1 MTSLSDFLPDGALR
15 LGFGCGDLSAG
26 SSTAASVRL
35 VEAALDA
42 GFRWFDAARL
52 YGDGR
57 AEEILGRVLPRVR
70 DRVVIVSKAGI
81 LPWRMQLGARLR
93 IKAAR
98 TARAAVPL
106 ARRFTPEPPPAEAL
120 WGAFGAD
127 QLRRSVERSL
137 KALRTDHLDI
147 LLLHECGLDDVR
159 RPETMEFLERL
170 RRDGK
175 VRLFGIATQFP
186 ETLAILQ
193 QAPEAAAGM
202 AQFASDAFNRNVS
215 ALPAGWRGLVGVH
228 TVLRHALPRLNHG
241 LDTDPAARARWTEL
255 TGLSPQDRSGA
266 AGLLLA
272 DALARNVNGVVL
284 VSSTRPERFAEA
296 AEAARRVDDPRALTG
311 LRQVIDGG
319 ADWGTDWGASAPS
332 GVPPRPDLLPVG
344 K

>member
-15 LGFGCGDLSAG
+15 LGFGCSGLWAG

-42 GFRWFDAARL
+42 GFRWFDAARM

-57 AEEILGRVLPRVR
+57 AEAILGRVLPRVR

-81 LPWRMQLGARLR
+81 LPWSMRLGARLR
-93 IKAAR
+93 TKAAR

-106 ARRFTPEPPPAEAL
+106 ARRFVPEPPPVKDL
-120 WGAFGAD
+120 WGAFGTG
-127 QLRRSVERSL
+127 QLQRSVERSL

-159 RPETMEFLERL
+159 RPETVDFLERL
-170 RRDGK
+170 RREGK

-193 QAPEAAAGM
+193 QAPEAAGM

-228 TVLRHALPRLNHG
+228 SVLRHALPRLNHG

-255 TGLSPQDRSGA
+255 TGLSPQDRSGG

-296 AEAARRVDDPRALTG
+296 AEAARRVDPRALAG

-319 ADWGTDWGASAPS
+319 APAPS
-332 GVPPRPDLLPVG
+332 GVPPRPGLFPVG
-344 K
+344 N

>member
-81 LPWRMQLGARLR
+81 LPWSMRLGARLR
-93 IKAAR
+93 TKATR
-98 TARAAVPL
+98 TARAAMPL
-106 ARRFTPEPPPAEAL
+106 ARRFVPEPPPAKAL
-120 WGAFGAD
+120 WGAFGAG

-159 RPETMEFLERL
+159 RPETMDFLERL
-170 RRDGK
+170 RREGK

-193 QAPEAAAGM
+193 QAPEAAGM

-228 TVLRHALPRLNHG
+228 TALRHALPRLTG
-241 LDTDPAARARWTEL
+241 WLEADPVARARWTEL

-272 DALARNVNGVVL
+272 DALARNPNGVVL

-296 AEAARRVDDPRALTG
+296 AEAARRVDPRALAG
-311 LRQVIDGG
+311 LRRVVEG
-319 ADWGTDWGASAPS
+319 GASAPS
-332 GVPPRPDLLPVG
+332 GVPPRPDLFPVG
-344 K
+344 Q